1 MALVDILEQI
11 FHRLNAAALLNIN
24 VEVESTYEI
33 RVIRDNPSIVQHV
46 TSNHLLTTIITL
58 PVHWVRILALRR

>member
-11 FHRLNAAALLNIN
+11 FHRLNAAARLNIN

-33 RVIRDNPSIVQHV
+33 RVVRENPSIVHHV
-46 TSNHLLTTIITL
+46 TLNHLLTTIITP
-58 PVHWVRILALRR
+58 PVH

>member
-11 FHRLNAAALLNIN
+11 FHKLNAAARLNIN
-24 VEVESTYEI
+24 VAVESTYE
-33 RVIRDNPSIVQHV
+33 VQVVQDNPSIVQHV
-46 TSNHLLTTIITL
+46 TSNHLLTTIITP